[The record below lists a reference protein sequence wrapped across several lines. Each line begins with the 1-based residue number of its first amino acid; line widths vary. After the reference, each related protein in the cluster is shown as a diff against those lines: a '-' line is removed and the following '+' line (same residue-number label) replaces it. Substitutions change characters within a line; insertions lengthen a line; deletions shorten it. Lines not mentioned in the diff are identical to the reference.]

1 MKKNIVFRLSKKIA
15 VFGLA
20 AAVAVTPLASV
31 SSYAY
36 SGQSGQY
43 TRSERLEQISVS
55 HEFAANELGV
65 VNFEATVGDKGK
77 NIASME
83 QYIAEA
89 DEKGV
94 KILVFPEM
102 CVTGY
107 VASSDPNSE
116 EYKWAVD
123 SAEPLDGPTAQ
134 KFAEIADED
143 DMWIIYG
150 ATQTIENDNEHAY
163 NSAFVCSPEGDVTA
177 YQKITPVEGSWC
189 VPGET
194 PVIIDAGEYG
204 KLGIS
209 ICFDT
214 YSTPE
219 LERYYSAMGCNIL
232 VNPTATGGGWSVNN
246 MENWEEYY
254 KLRLESIASRD
265 GFTILSSD
273 LVGKDGDFPGGSV
286 ILNGEFSGVHYYA
299 GEETSDGS
307 KTNNAKIIT
316 GEAGVLTNTVALTAT
331 TGTTCSNIDF
341 NPEMYAQLYKELADK
356 VKSGESLSY
365 KAVSD
370 GPKVATVNMTGYWGN
385 KSKTLAKMIDYI
397 EEAGEQ
403 GVNILV
409 FPETVLSGYGYL
421 EPDQDPFYHKYGVSM
436 QVYTAETIPGPSTE
450 TLSEYA
456 KKYNMYIIFGMTEK
470 DESGSIYDDKNNN
483 TLDNA
488 EKVYNSAA
496 ILYPDGTIDSYQK
509 IHRAGNM
516 EWQWSVSG
524 TTPKIIDTPWG
535 KAGIDICMDGH
546 FFPEL
551 GRYYAAMGCTMFIHP
566 TATGGN
572 AWYRSTRIA
581 SYTDRDGMAAITCNL
596 LGGDGIY
603 TAPGDTKY
611 DSTDDAA
618 NFDAEGN
625 FIGGSVIP
633 ETIYN
638 KNEIADDPY
647 WNSAN
652 WTYGT
657 FASISFV
664 STKGATNKENPKVRI
679 NYNNTGMESEGFEE
693 RGGTSPLG
701 LEVVDMDLSGCGFS
715 ASSSTFNPDLYSKLY
730 DKLATLYRGGYT
742 SIYGEDAV
750 AEPVTINLTK
760 KDEVTS
766 STPQVST
773 TPSITPEASITPEV
787 TKTPEV
793 TETATPTPKPVKK
806 NDVVVVKGASYKVLS
821 TTKNNASVAYQA
833 PENKNSKIITIPT
846 TIKYNNKTYKVT
858 TVSDKACINMS
869 KLTKVTIGSNVK
881 VIGKNAFKNCKK
893 LKSVTVGKDVSTI
906 KTSAFYGCKNL
917 KTLTIKSTK
926 LKSVGKNA
934 IKGINKKAVIKCPS
948 KKVSTYKKLF
958 KTSTGYVK
966 TIKIKR

>member
-1 MKKNIVFRLSKKIA
+1 MKKNIVSWLSKRIA
-15 VFGLA
+15 IFGLA
-20 AAVAVTPLASV
+20 LSIAVSPLASV

-43 TRSERLEQISVS
+43 TRSDRLEQTSVS

-65 VNFEATVGDKGK
+65 VNFQATVGDKEK

-83 QYIAEA
+83 KYIEEA
-89 DEKGV
+89 HNKGV
-94 KILVFPEM
+94 KILLFPEM

-107 VASSDPNSE
+107 VSSSDPASE
-116 EYKWAVD
+116 EYQWAVE
-123 SAEPLDGPTAQ
+123 SAEPLNGPTAQ
-134 KFAEIADED
+134 KFAKIADEN

-150 ATQTIENDNEHAY
+150 TTQTIENDTEHAY
-163 NSAFVCSPEGDVTA
+163 NSAFVCSPEGEVTA

-189 VPGET
+189 IPGET

-204 KLGIS
+204 KLGVS

-232 VNPTATGGGWSVNN
+232 LNPTATGGGWSLNN
-246 MENWEEYY
+246 MDNWEEYY

-286 ILNGEFSGVHYYA
+286 ILNGEFSGVSYYA

-307 KTNNAKIIT
+307 KTNSAKIVT
-316 GEAGVLTNTVALTAT
+316 GEAGLLTNTVALTAK

-341 NPEMYAQLYKELADK
+341 NPELYAKLYKELADK
-356 VKSGESLSY
+356 VKAGEKLSY
-365 KAVSD
+365 KAASE

-385 KSKTLAKMIDYI
+385 KPKTIAKMIEYI

-470 DESGSIYDDKNNN
+470 DESGSIYDNKNNN

-524 TTPKIIDTPWG
+524 CTPKIIDTPWG

-603 TAPGDTKY
+603 TAPGDRKY
-611 DSTDDAA
+611 DPADDEA
-618 NFDAEGN
+618 NFDVNGN
-625 FIGGSVIP
+625 FIGGSAIP
-633 ETIYN
+633 DTIYD
-638 KNEIADDPY
+638 KNEVADDPY
-647 WNSAN
+647 WNSSN

-664 STKGATNKENPKVRI
+664 STKGATSKTNPKARI
-679 NYNNTGMESEGFEE
+679 NYNGTGLASEGFEE

-701 LEVVDMDLSGCGFS
+701 LEIVDMDLKGCGFS
-715 ASSSTFNPDLYSKLY
+715 ASSATFNPDLYSKLY
-730 DKLATLYRGGYT
+730 DKLAVLYRDGYT
-742 SIYGEDAV
+742 SLYGSDAV
-750 AEPVTINLTK
+750 GEPVTVKLTNLS
-760 KDEVTS
+760 EVTS
-766 STPQVST
+766 STPAEITKS
-773 TPSITPEASITPEV
+773 TPSAAPEV
-787 TKTPEV
+787 TKEPTKAPEAANTV
-793 TETATPTPKPVKK
+793 TPTPKSVKK
-806 NDVVVVKGASYKVLS
+806 NDVIVVKGVSYKVTGTS
-821 TTKNNASVAYQA
+821 KKNATVSYQKPASKKAKSIVVPA
-833 PENKNSKIITIPT
+833 
-846 TIKYNNKTYKVT
+846 TIKYMGVTYKVT
-858 TVSDKACINMS
+858 AVSAKACSGMS

-881 VIGKNAFKNCKK
+881 TIGKEAFKNCKK
-893 LKSVTVGKDVSTI
+893 LK
-906 KTSAFYGCKNL
+906 
-917 KTLTIKSTK
+917 TLTIKSSK
-926 LKSVGKNA
+926 LNSIGKNA

-948 KKVSTYKKLF
+948 KKVSAYKKLF
-958 KTSTGYVK
+958 KKSTGYVK
-966 TIKIKR
+966 TIKIKK

>member
-1 MKKNIVFRLSKKIA
+1 MKKNIVSWLSKRIA
-15 VFGLA
+15 IFGLA
-20 AAVAVTPLASV
+20 LSIAVSPLASV

-43 TRSERLEQISVS
+43 TRSDRLEQTSVS

-65 VNFEATVGDKGK
+65 VNFQATVGDKEK

-83 QYIAEA
+83 KYIEEA
-89 DEKGV
+89 HNKGV
-94 KILVFPEM
+94 KILLFPEM

-107 VASSDPNSE
+107 VSSSDPASE
-116 EYKWAVD
+116 EYQWALE
-123 SAEPLDGPTAQ
+123 SAEPLNGPTAQ
-134 KFAEIADED
+134 KFAKIADEN

-150 ATQTIENDNEHAY
+150 TTQSIENDTEHAY
-163 NSAFVCSPEGDVTA
+163 NSAFVCSPEGEVTA

-189 VPGET
+189 IPGET

-204 KLGIS
+204 KLGVS

-232 VNPTATGGGWSVNN
+232 LNPTATGGGWSLNN
-246 MENWEEYY
+246 MDNWEEYY

-273 LVGKDGDFPGGSV
+273 LEGKDGDFPGGSV
-286 ILNGEFSGVHYYA
+286 ILNGEFSGVSYYA

-307 KTNNAKIIT
+307 KTNSAKIVT
-316 GEAGVLTNTVALTAT
+316 GEAGLLTNSVALTAK

-341 NPEMYAQLYKELADK
+341 NPELYAKLYKELADK
-356 VKSGESLSY
+356 VKAGEKLSY
-365 KAVSD
+365 KAASE

-385 KSKTLAKMIDYI
+385 KPKTIAKMIEYI

-470 DESGSIYDDKNNN
+470 DESGSIYDNKNNN

-524 TTPKIIDTPWG
+524 CTPKIIDTPWG

-603 TAPGDTKY
+603 TAPGDRKY
-611 DSTDDAA
+611 DPADDEA
-618 NFDAEGN
+618 NFDVNGN
-625 FIGGSVIP
+625 FIGGSAIP
-633 ETIYN
+633 DIIYD
-638 KNEIADDPY
+638 KNEVADDPY
-647 WNSAN
+647 WNSSN

-664 STKGATNKENPKVRI
+664 STKGATSKTNPKARI
-679 NYNNTGMESEGFEE
+679 NYNGTGLASEGFEE

-701 LEVVDMDLSGCGFS
+701 LEIVDMDLKGCGFS
-715 ASSSTFNPDLYSKLY
+715 ASSATFNPDLYSKLY
-730 DKLATLYRGGYT
+730 DKLAVLYRDGYT
-742 SIYGEDAV
+742 SLYGSDAV
-750 AEPVTINLTK
+750 GEPVTVKLTNLS
-760 KDEVTS
+760 EVTS
-766 STPQVST
+766 STPAEVTKS
-773 TPSITPEASITPEV
+773 TPSAAPEV
-787 TKTPEV
+787 TKEPTKAPEAANTV
-793 TETATPTPKPVKK
+793 TPTPKSVKK
-806 NDVVVVKGASYKVLS
+806 NDVIVVKGVSYKVTGTS
-821 TTKNNASVAYQA
+821 KKNATVSYQKPASKKAKSIVVPA
-833 PENKNSKIITIPT
+833 
-846 TIKYNNKTYKVT
+846 TIKYMGVTYKVT
-858 TVSDKACINMS
+858 AVSAKACSGMS

-881 VIGKNAFKNCKK
+881 TIGKEAFKNCKK
-893 LKSVTVGKDVSTI
+893 LK
-906 KTSAFYGCKNL
+906 
-917 KTLTIKSTK
+917 TLTIKSSK
-926 LKSVGKNA
+926 LNSVGKNA

-948 KKVSTYKKLF
+948 KKVSAYKKLF
-958 KTSTGYVK
+958 KKSTGYVK
-966 TIKIKR
+966 TIKIKK